1 MPEVFVQGTDVHFQ
15 DTLKRLPRTIVFL
28 HGAGGSHHTW
38 RDQWAGLKGVAR
50 LVIPDL
56 PGHAGSLGSP
66 KETVEAY
73 ADWLADFVK
82 ETGLGKFILAGHSM
96 GGAVALQAALSR
108 IEGLEALILAGTG
121 AKLKV
126 SPVIFD
132 GIAGRFKEFAPE
144 LVEWMMARSG
154 DHLLREDITRDVLS
168 TRPSTFAAD
177 FRACDAFDVRGR
189 LGGIDVPTLVIVG
202 DDDRLTPLKY
212 AEFLAT
218 NIRGAVLKILHDAGH
233 VAMLEKPTG
242 MNNVIASFVHSLE

>member
-1 MPEVFVQGTDVHFQ
+1 MSEISVQGTGVHCQ

-38 RDQWAGLKGVAR
+38 RDQWAGLKGAAR

-56 PGHAGSLGSP
+56 PGHAESSGRP

-73 ADWLADFVK
+73 ADWLAEFVR
-82 ETGLGKFILAGHSM
+82 EAGMGKFILAGHSM
-96 GGAVALQAALSR
+96 GGAIALQAAISR
-108 IEGLEALILAGTG
+108 IAGLEALILAGTG

-126 SPVIFD
+126 SPVILD
-132 GIAGRFKEFAPE
+132 GIAGRFKDFAPE
-144 LVEWMMARSG
+144 LVDWMMARSS

-168 TRPSTFAAD
+168 TKASTFATD

-189 LGGIDVPTLVIVG
+189 LGEIGVPALVVVG

-212 AEFLAT
+212 SEFLAT
-218 NIRGAVLKILHDAGH
+218 NIRGGVLKIIHDAGH
-233 VAMLEKPTG
+233 VAMLEKPTE

>member
-66 KETVEAY
+66 KDTVEGY

-144 LVEWMMARSG
+144 LVEWMMARSS
-154 DHLLREDITRDVLS
+154 DQLLREDITRDVLS

-212 AEFLAT
+212 SEFLAT